1 MIRFTPSRTYLSAAA
16 IAFGLAAFSGWCAR
30 TWPAA
35 AIPAVLFVGS
45 AGLVLYLGTRPSIEV
60 RDSGVILGS
69 RRVLWNEIRRVDQ
82 TGWISPLVVYLTL
95 AGGERI
101 RVLFPGSIESCNHL
115 LRLLQQNSTQALLN
129 GIPHRQVWGEP
140 SSAPPAPEQSP
151 RVRLLT
157 EEDEAEVERLY
168 QKLKTAGHLDPD
180 K

>member
-30 TWPAA
+30 NWPAA
-35 AIPAVLFVGS
+35 AIPAVLFVAS
-45 AGLVLYLGTRPSIEV
+45 AGLVLFLGTRPSIEV
-60 RDSGVILGS
+60 RESGLVLGS
-69 RRVLWNEIRRVDQ
+69 RRVVWPEIRRVDQ
-82 TGWISPLVVYLTL
+82 TGWISPLVVYLSL

-101 RVLFPGSIESCNHL
+101 RVLFPGSVESCNHL

-129 GIPHRQVWGEP
+129 GIPYHQIWGEP
-140 SSAPPAPEQSP
+140 VRPAAPAEAAQQ
-151 RVRLLT
+151 VRLLT

-168 QKLKTAGHLDPD
+168 QKLRTAGHLDPD